1 MAKETVDQIR
11 QRLAFQQ
18 DAAVRALNSQD
29 GKDLL
34 AYLQAKY
41 GGPAYVPGD
50 PHATSYR
57 LGEQAVLIYLNV
69 LQEVKDV

>member
-1 MAKETVDQIR
+1 MAKETVGQIR
-11 QRLAFQQ
+11 QRLAAQQ
-18 DAAVRALNSQD
+18 DAAVRVLNSQD
-29 GKDLL
+29 GKALL
-34 AYLQAKY
+34 DYLQAKY